1 MSARRSGPRQLGA
14 AQLCRL
20 LEAGGM
26 LVGDAGRWAAYRC
39 QDACSRMVGVA
50 AGLTVQRLLDA
61 GRAQPLRGAPQRLV
75 AAPAASV
82 PVPRICASGGV
93 RPAPDPSLMT
103 RLLSHPQLQPGE
115 AIRFRAAAG
124 RFRADMYLAASRE
137 AGRAGGAAA
146 SRRLREVERR
156 IGADRARDVEMLLI
170 EGASAAGFAIRR
182 GCLLEEAEPRGLT
195 CLHALAEAYDLNV
208 RAPA

>member
-14 AQLCRL
+14 AQLC
-20 LEAGGM
+20 
-26 LVGDAGRWAAYRC
+26 
-39 QDACSRMVGVA
+39 
-50 AGLTVQRLLDA
+50 
-61 GRAQPLRGAPQRLV
+61 
-75 AAPAASV
+75 
-82 PVPRICASGGV
+82 
-93 RPAPDPSLMT
+93 
-103 RLLSHPQLQPGE
+103 
-115 AIRFRAAAG
+115 
-124 RFRADMYLAASRE
+124 
-137 AGRAGGAAA
+137 
-146 SRRLREVERR
+146 RLREVERR